1 MAQAIAMD
9 NTIKANI
16 RAMGKR
22 EASSIRDNNNSIKDN
37 SHNDVEPSKTTLKDK
52 NISRLLIKPEI
63 VGKITV
69 IWIKT
74 VKLKIKRI
82 K

>member
-16 RAMGKR
+16 RAMGKG

-37 SHNDVEPSKTTLKDK
+37 SHNDVKQSKNTLKDK

-74 VKLKIKRI
+74 VKLGEKRI